1 MPVHRCQGNS
11 EGIFEKSGTPLSIL
25 ASGPRTRGDWRR
37 IYTFDS
43 GTFDRSSFRK
53 GIHLVAKSPVIG
65 ITSALIAEEQ
75 DYGLMYRHRVSADY
89 SEAVLQAGG
98 LPIILPP
105 QDGTIAQLLDLVD
118 GLIFSG
124 GADIDPAR
132 YGESDVHPMT
142 YDISDERD
150 RFEIDL
156 LKGAVERD
164 MPVLCICRGIQ
175 VLNVALGGSLI
186 QHIDDRVDRAL
197 PHRQHEVGIMG
208 SESSHDVTFKAGSLS
223 AEVFG
228 SSSVP
233 VNSLH
238 HQSIAA
244 PAELV
249 QVEGVSSDGVIES
262 VSVPGCRFV
271 LGLQWHP
278 ELLFKTMPE
287 QLQPFE
293 ALVAAAKANASE
305 PVAALSRS

>member
-1 MPVHRCQGNS
+1 V
-11 EGIFEKSGTPLSIL
+11 
-25 ASGPRTRGDWRR
+25 ART
-37 IYTFDS
+37 
-43 GTFDRSSFRK
+43 
-53 GIHLVAKSPVIG
+53 PVIG
-65 ITSALIAEEQ
+65 ITSALISEEQ
-75 DYGLMYRHRVSADY
+75 DYGTMHRHRVSADY
-89 SEAVLQAGG
+89 SEAVIDAGG

-105 QDGTIAQLLDLVD
+105 QDGTIAQIIEMVD

-156 LKGAVERD
+156 FNAAIEQDL
-164 MPVLCICRGIQ
+164 PVLCICRGIQ

-186 QHIDDRVDRAL
+186 QHIDDAVAEPL

-208 SESSHDVTFKAGSLS
+208 TESSHDVTFVEGSLS
-223 AEVFG
+223 AEVFEAAAL
-228 SSSVP
+228 P

-238 HQSIAA
+238 HQSLAA
-244 PAELV
+244 PGERV
-249 QVEGVSSDGVIES
+249 RIEGVSSDGVIEA

-287 QLQPFE
+287 QLKPFE
-293 ALVAAAKANASE
+293 ALVEAARVVAAE
-305 PVAALSRS
+305 PVAV

>member
-1 MPVHRCQGNS
+1 MV
-11 EGIFEKSGTPLSIL
+11 
-25 ASGPRTRGDWRR
+25 RT
-37 IYTFDS
+37 
-43 GTFDRSSFRK
+43 
-53 GIHLVAKSPVIG
+53 PVIG
-65 ITSALIAEEQ
+65 ITAALISEEQ
-75 DYGLMYRHRVSADY
+75 DYGTMHRHRVSADY

-98 LPIILPP
+98 LPIILPT
-105 QDGTIAQLLDLVD
+105 QDGTIEQILELVD

-150 RFEIDL
+150 RFELDL
-156 LKGAVERD
+156 LSAAVEQD

-175 VLNVALGGSLI
+175 VLNVALGGSLV
-186 QHIDDRVDRAL
+186 QHIDDQVEHPL

-208 SESSHDVTFKAGSLS
+208 TESSHHVAFVEGSLS
-223 AEVFG
+223 AEVFEAA
-228 SSSVP
+228 SLP

-238 HQSIAA
+238 HQSLAE
-244 PAELV
+244 PAERV

-271 LGLQWHP
+271 LGVQWHP

-287 QLQPFE
+287 QIKPFE
-293 ALVAAAKANASE
+293 ALVEAARSEAAEPAS
-305 PVAALSRS
+305 V

>member
-1 MPVHRCQGNS
+1 
-11 EGIFEKSGTPLSIL
+11 
-25 ASGPRTRGDWRR
+25 
-37 IYTFDS
+37 
-43 GTFDRSSFRK
+43 
-53 GIHLVAKSPVIG
+53 
-65 ITSALIAEEQ
+65 
-75 DYGLMYRHRVSADY
+75 Y

-150 RFEIDL
+150 RFEIEL

-186 QHIDDRVDRAL
+186 QHIDDQVDRAL

-208 SESSHDVTFKAGSLS
+208 SDSSHDVTF
-223 AEVFG
+223 
-228 SSSVP
+228 
-233 VNSLH
+233 
-238 HQSIAA
+238 
-244 PAELV
+244 
-249 QVEGVSSDGVIES
+249 
-262 VSVPGCRFV
+262 
-271 LGLQWHP
+271 
-278 ELLFKTMPE
+278 
-287 QLQPFE
+287 
-293 ALVAAAKANASE
+293 
-305 PVAALSRS
+305 

>member
-1 MPVHRCQGNS
+1 M
-11 EGIFEKSGTPLSIL
+11 
-25 ASGPRTRGDWRR
+25 
-37 IYTFDS
+37 
-43 GTFDRSSFRK
+43 
-53 GIHLVAKSPVIG
+53 AKTPVIG
-65 ITSALIAEEQ
+65 ITSALISEEQ
-75 DYGLMYRHRVSADY
+75 DYGVMQRHRVSADY

-105 QDGTIAQLLDLVD
+105 QDGTVNQILDLVD

-132 YGESDVHPMT
+132 YGDTDVHPKT

-150 RFEIDL
+150 RFEIEL
-156 LKGAVERD
+156 LNGAVARD

-186 QHIDDRVDRAL
+186 QHIDDQVERPL

-208 SESSHDVTFKAGSLS
+208 TESSHQVTFVEGSLS
-223 AEVFG
+223 ASVFE
-228 SSSVP
+228 SAAVP

-238 HQSIAA
+238 HQSVAEAA
-244 PAELV
+244 DRV
-249 QVEGVSSDGVIES
+249 QVEGISSDGVIES

-287 QLQPFE
+287 QLKPFE
-293 ALVAAAKANASE
+293 ALVAAAGT
-305 PVAALSRS
+305 PVAEAVTA